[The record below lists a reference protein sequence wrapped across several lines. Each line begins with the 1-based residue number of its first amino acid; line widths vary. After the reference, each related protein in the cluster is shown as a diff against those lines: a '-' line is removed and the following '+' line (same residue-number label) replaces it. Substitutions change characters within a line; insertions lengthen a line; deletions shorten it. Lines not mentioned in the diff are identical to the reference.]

1 MSRKYQ
7 LKGQRFGKLTVIR
20 ENGRGKS
27 GGIAWLCQC
36 DCGNQ
41 VTVEGHALVRG
52 NNKSCGCSHGEK
64 HGLSNDRLY
73 SVWQTMKRRC
83 DLPTSEKYKA
93 YGGRGI
99 KVCEEWASSFAAFR
113 TWALENGYDYDAPY
127 GVCTIDRID
136 VNGDYCP
143 ENCRWV
149 DMATQSK
156 NKRPTPKHS
165 KGIQVV
171 YKGVEYKS
179 LAELAEAYGF
189 DENRLYRR
197 VHKMSL
203 DEAMEQALSANAKIG
218 GHGSSLTEK

>member
-99 KVCEEWASSFAAFR
+99 KVCEEWASSFTAFR

-127 GVCTIDRID
+127 GACTIDRID
-136 VNGDYCP
+136 VDGDYCP

-149 DMATQSK
+149 NMAEQNR
-156 NKRPTPKHS
+156 NKRPAPKHS
-165 KGIQVV
+165 SGVQVA
-171 YKGVEYKS
+171 YKGVRYKS
-179 LAELAEAYGF
+179 LAELADAYGF
-189 DENRLYRR
+189 NVNRLYRR
-197 VHKMSL
+197 IHRMSL
-203 DEAMEQALSANAKIG
+203 DEAMEQALSANAKLG
-218 GHGSSLTEK
+218 GHSLGSTGR